1 MRRCVDVLWMA
12 VLVCES
18 MHVLRNLASNIA
30 HTGQINFQ
38 ERFKTPS
45 LDVLKKYM
53 SERIY
58 KASER
63 PSVSQTYPDLNLK
76 SLGKARMLQK
86 HRMNVLL
93 RTKSNGRSPKPRK

>member
-1 MRRCVDVLWMA
+1 MDVDELA
-12 VLVCES
+12 FAPTLVP
-18 MHVLRNLASNIA
+18 LRVMLSNKSY
-30 HTGQINFQ
+30 HKQ
-38 ERFKTPS
+38 S
-45 LDVLKKYM
+45 LGISQLKKYM

-93 RTKSNGRSPKPRK
+93 RTKSNGRSLKPRK

>member
-1 MRRCVDVLWMA
+1 MGDRNGKFFIMDVDELA
-12 VLVCES
+12 FAPTLVP
-18 MHVLRNLASNIA
+18 LRVMLSNKSY
-30 HTGQINFQ
+30 HKQ
-38 ERFKTPS
+38 S
-45 LDVLKKYM
+45 LGISQLKKYM

-93 RTKSNGRSPKPRK
+93 RTKSNGRSLKPRK